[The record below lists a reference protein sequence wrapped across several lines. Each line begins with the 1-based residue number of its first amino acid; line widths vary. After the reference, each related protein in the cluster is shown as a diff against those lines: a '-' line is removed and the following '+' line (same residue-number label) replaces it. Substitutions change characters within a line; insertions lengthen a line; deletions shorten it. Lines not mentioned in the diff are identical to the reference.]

1 MSRRARALLL
11 PSLLLPL
18 RAAAL
23 TILADG
29 RGSSP
34 RSDARAASG
43 ANATEAA
50 GRLWPGGWLAG
61 LEQLP
66 SLADAALRP
75 PGDGAPRGA
84 PAAPFGVVVRDL
96 LADSLP
102 ELGSLGSHVFQSSA
116 TVETSRMAPVGT
128 LFVTLACGLAALL
141 LGGWLSPLVPRVMV
155 PYIVCFVYIFFSCA
169 IDISIAVQKQPDY
182 SFNPVCAVLVTEGIK
197 LCLSTTV
204 YAASFFGSTRRVVPA
219 EFSFSDMLYMA
230 VPAAIYSVNN
240 ILVFHAIQQNSMS
253 DFGIFRDTMILW
265 TASLWRFVFKVP
277 LGRIRL
283 LGILVVF
290 LGLVVNKVASTL
302 SSGEISWRFLWVV
315 AMTLCNSA
323 GSVANEYALKRNS
336 GLDIN
341 VQNMLLYIFCTLF
354 TAVILLLTD
363 PTRFSGSLSTGFS
376 SQTWLTIG
384 LQSIVGLLIAR
395 LLKYSDAVMKSI
407 ATCLRGPLVV
417 LTAPL
422 FTHVPTTTISCLSA
436 VIVASG
442 CLTYLTQGPISAA
455 GRDAAAEDDKKP
467 ITAGKN

>member
-1 MSRRARALLL
+1 
-11 PSLLLPL
+11 
-18 RAAAL
+18 
-23 TILADG
+23 
-29 RGSSP
+29 
-34 RSDARAASG
+34 
-43 ANATEAA
+43 
-50 GRLWPGGWLAG
+50 
-61 LEQLP
+61 
-66 SLADAALRP
+66 
-75 PGDGAPRGA
+75 
-84 PAAPFGVVVRDL
+84 
-96 LADSLP
+96 
-102 ELGSLGSHVFQSSA
+102 
-116 TVETSRMAPVGT
+116 MAPVGT

-141 LGGWLSPLVPRVMV
+141 LGGRLSPLVPRVMV

-204 YAASFFGSTRRVVPA
+204 YAASFLGSTRRVVPA

-230 VPAAIYSVNN
+230 VPSAIYSVNN

-283 LGILVVF
+283 LGISVVF
-290 LGLVVNKVASTL
+290 MGLVVNKVASTL
-302 SSGEISWRFLWVV
+302 SSGEITWRFLWVV

-363 PTRFSGSLSTGFS
+363 PQRFSGSLSTGFS

-422 FTHVPTTTISCLSA
+422 FTHVPTTAISILSA
-436 VIVASG
+436 VIVATG

-455 GRDAAAEDDKKP
+455 GRDP
-467 ITAGKN
+467 AGKK